1 MNFLWT
7 KERKENVFPTLE
19 GDKKTDVLIIGGGM
33 AGVLCAMKL
42 KERGIDYMLIEGK
55 RIGEGITKGTTAVL
69 TAQHDTLYQDMIKKF
84 GAAKAK
90 LYLEANLRAVAE
102 FRRLSEEIPCD
113 FENKPSL
120 MYSLHNARLMQ
131 KEAEAVRSLGF
142 EAEFITETPLPFPV
156 AGAVRYNTMAQ
167 FHPLKFLY
175 NAADR
180 LNIYEDT
187 YVDKLEGTTA
197 VTRHGKIKA
206 EKVIV
211 ATHYPFINR
220 RGLYFMKLY
229 QQRSYVIALENA
241 PELGCTIEDAAEN
254 GIYLRNYNGL
264 LLVGGGDHRTGKKG
278 GAYAVLRDFIARYF
292 PDSKEKYAWSNQD
305 CVSLDGVPYI
315 GKYSPHWPG
324 VYVASGFGLW
334 GMTTSMAAAEILA
347 DMTTGKSNPYEP
359 VFSPDRN
366 MLTGQLFSNIG
377 ITLLHF
383 LTPTTKRCSHMGCA
397 LKWNP
402 QEHSWDCPCHGSRFD
417 PHGAI
422 VDNPAMK
429 DSKIP

>member
-1 MNFLWT
+1 M
-7 KERKENVFPTLE
+7 
-19 GDKKTDVLIIGGGM
+19 
-33 AGVLCAMKL
+33 
-42 KERGIDYMLIEGK
+42 
-55 RIGEGITKGTTAVL
+55 
-69 TAQHDTLYQDMIKKF
+69 
-84 GAAKAK
+84 
-90 LYLEANLRAVAE
+90 
-102 FRRLSEEIPCD
+102 
-113 FENKPSL
+113 
-120 MYSLHNARLMQ
+120 
-131 KEAEAVRSLGF
+131 
-142 EAEFITETPLPFPV
+142 
-156 AGAVRYNTMAQ
+156 
-167 FHPLKFLY
+167 
-175 NAADR
+175 
-180 LNIYEDT
+180 
-187 YVDKLEGTTA
+187 
-197 VTRHGKIKA
+197 
-206 EKVIV
+206 
-211 ATHYPFINR
+211 
-220 RGLYFMKLY
+220 
-229 QQRSYVIALENA
+229 
-241 PELGCTIEDAAEN
+241 
-254 GIYLRNYNGL
+254 
-264 LLVGGGDHRTGKKG
+264 GGGDHRTGKKG